1 MYEIYGIVD
10 GKRVP
15 SKELEEQIQAAVK
28 NGERELKIIADGQ
41 HGIGGRL
48 WPTPEGKKIIVE
60 GTSGQRLGSMGMM
73 GTEIVVKGSCSDDV
87 GWLNCGA
94 RITVLGDVA
103 NGAHNAGA
111 QGVLYVQGSGGAR
124 CDTMTKFNPRFA
136 PLQSWYFRDV
146 GDSFAEFKAGGIA
159 VVCGVDPRHPDN
171 ILGYR
176 PCVGM
181 VGGTIYFRGPVSGH
195 SEKDSRIVELG
206 DEDWNWLCEN
216 MRPYLEAIER
226 TAYYEE
232 LTADRTAWKKIVAL
246 TPEERNDMAGG
257 RLPMSRF
264 RVETWDAEV
273 GKGGIVGEL
282 LPVEGR
288 TIIPFIAYGEERR
301 FYPQWDNDQK
311 LAPCAYNCPTDI
323 PTQTRTR
330 LIREGRLEEML
341 ELVLKYS
348 PLPATVCG
356 KVCPNPCM
364 DACSRAVFLREPVE
378 IGWLGSLSQSVPAP
392 EKAAPRKEKVAVI
405 GGGPAGLAAAWKLA
419 LEGVTVSLY
428 EREPELGGKIYQCIP
443 EERLP
448 RDILKAELDRF
459 RSTGV
464 EIHTGVEVDAEKFS
478 QLQAENDAVILA
490 SGAHAPR
497 MIPFPGYEDVIP
509 GITFLKAL
517 NNRQPISMEN
527 KKVVIIGAGNVGM
540 DIAVEAYNLG
550 AQSVIAVDIQA
561 PASFGKEQQMA
572 AARGTRILYPKFTDR
587 YVKKEGRIYFKDG
600 SSLEADAVLISIG
613 ESPELGYL
621 PDDVA
626 RERGYLTID
635 DWGRTNV
642 EKLYAVG
649 DVTAPG
655 LITHA
660 LGAGRRAAEAL
671 LADIAGLAAP
681 DYSAPM
687 VDYERIKA
695 EYYDRDRQKAPEDGD
710 SEALRCLS
718 CGTCRDCATC
728 EEACFRRAISRIE
741 TADGGF
747 EYVVDE
753 SQCIGCG
760 FCEAVC
766 PCGIWTMYPAPE

>member
-1 MYEIYGIVD
+1 MYEISGIVAD
-10 GKRVP
+10 KRIS
-15 SKELEEQIQAAVK
+15 SKEMEEKIQKAVRE
-28 NGERELKIIADGQ
+28 GRRELKIYADGQ

-48 WPTPEGKKIIVE
+48 WPTPEDKKILVT

-73 GTEIVVKGSCSDDV
+73 GTNIVVEGSCSDDV

-111 QGVLYVQGSGGAR
+111 QGILYVQGGGGAR

-159 VVCGVDPRHPDN
+159 VVCGINPRHEDQ

-181 VGGTIYFRGPVSGH
+181 VGGTIYFRGQCDDYSR
-195 SEKDSRIVELG
+195 KDSRLEALS
-206 DEDWNWLCEN
+206 DEDWTWLTDN
-216 MRPYLEAIER
+216 LKPYLEAIDR
-226 TAYYEE
+226 LNFLEE
-232 LTADRTAWKKIVAL
+232 LTRDRGEWQKIVAL
-246 TPEERNDMAGG
+246 TPAERNDLGG
-257 RLPMSRF
+257 GPRPMSDF
-264 RVETWDAEV
+264 RLNTWDQEV

-282 LPVEGR
+282 LPAEER
-288 TIIPFIAYGEERR
+288 TIIPYISYGENRR
-301 FYPQWDNDQK
+301 FYPTWDNDRYA
-311 LAPCAYNCPTDI
+311 APCVYNCPTDI
-323 PTQTRTR
+323 PTQLRTK

-341 ELVLKYS
+341 ALVLQYS

-364 DACSRAVFLREPVE
+364 EACSRGVILKEPVE
-378 IGWLGSLSQSVPAP
+378 IGWLGSLSQAVSAPA
-392 EKAAPRKEKVAVI
+392 KAPARKEKVAVI

-419 LEGVTVSLY
+419 LEGIQATIY
-428 EREPELGGKIYQCIP
+428 EREAELGGKIYQCIP
-443 EERLP
+443 EDRLP
-448 RDILKAELDRF
+448 REILGQELERLC
-459 RSTGV
+459 SLGIEVKTG
-464 EIHTGVEVDAEKFS
+464 TAVDADGF
-478 QLQAENDAVILA
+478 AEIKKQYDGVILA

-509 GITFLKAL
+509 GIVFLKAI
-517 NNRQPISMEN
+517 NNRQPMSMEN

-550 AQSVIAVDIQA
+550 AASVIAVDIQP

-572 AARGTRILYPKFTDR
+572 AARGARILYPKFTES
-587 YVKKEGRIYFKDG
+587 YSKKDGKIYFKDG
-600 SSLEADAVLISIG
+600 SFLEADAVLISIG
-613 ESPELGYL
+613 ESPELDYL
-621 PDDVA
+621 PEEFA

-635 DWGRTNV
+635 ELGRTGS
-642 EKLYAVG
+642 EKVYAVG

-671 LADIAGLAAP
+671 IADFDGRRSSYDKGGMI
-681 DYSAPM
+681 
-687 VDYERIKA
+687 DYERIKA
-695 EYYDRDRQKAPEDGD
+695 EYYERDRQKTPADGD

-718 CGTCRDCATC
+718 CGTCRDCSTC
-728 EEACFRRAISRIE
+728 EESCFRGAISRQE
-741 TADGGF
+741 TEDGGY

-753 SQCIGCG
+753 ELCIGCG
-760 FCEAVC
+760 FCAAVC
-766 PCGIWTMYPAPE
+766 PCGIWNMNPAED

>member
-1 MYEIYGIVD
+1 MYEIYGIVN
-10 GKRVP
+10 GKRVS
-15 SKELEEQIQAAVK
+15 SKDLEEQIQAAVK
-28 NGERELKIIADGQ
+28 NGRRELKIIADGQ

-48 WPTPEGKKIIVE
+48 WPTPEDKKLIVE

-73 GTEIVVKGSCSDDV
+73 GTEILVKGSCSDDV

-94 RITVLGDVA
+94 RITVLGDVT

-111 QGVLYVQGSGGAR
+111 QGLLYVQGSGGAR

-159 VVCGVDPRHPDN
+159 VVCGVNPRHPDN

-181 VGGTIYFRGPVSGH
+181 VGGTIYFRGPVTGQ
-195 SEKDSRIVELG
+195 SEKDCRIEELT
-206 DEDWNWLCEN
+206 DNDWQWLLEN
-216 MRPYLEAIER
+216 MPPYLEAIER
-226 TAYYEE
+226 TSYYDE
-232 LTADRTAWKKIVAL
+232 LTADRTAWRKIVAL
-246 TPEERNDMAGG
+246 TPTERNDMAGG
-257 RLPMSRF
+257 RLPMAQF
-264 RVETWDAEV
+264 REETWEAGV

-282 LPVEGR
+282 LPVEER
-288 TIIPFIAYGEERR
+288 TIIPYIAYGEERR
-301 FYPQWDNDQK
+301 FYPRWDNDK
-311 LAPCAYNCPTDI
+311 KTAPCAYNCPTDI

-330 LIREGRLEEML
+330 LLREGRLEEML
-341 ELVLKYS
+341 ELVLNYS

-364 DACSRAVFLREPVE
+364 DACSRGVFLREPVE
-378 IGWLGSLSQSVPAP
+378 IGYLGSLSQAVPAP
-392 EKAAPRKEKVAVI
+392 AKAAPRPEKVAVI

-419 LEGVTVSLY
+419 LEGFGVKLF

-459 RSTGV
+459 RALGIEVETGT
-464 EIHTGVEVDAEKFS
+464 EIDRQKFTE
-478 QLQAENDAVILA
+478 LQQEYDAVVLA

-550 AQSVIAVDIQA
+550 ARSVIAVDIQA

-587 YVKKEGRIYFKDG
+587 YVKQEGKIYFKDG
-600 SSLEADAVLISIG
+600 SFLEADAVLISIG

-621 PDDVA
+621 PDEVA
-626 RERGYLTID
+626 RERGYLSID
-635 DWGRTNV
+635 DRGRTNV

-671 LADIAGLAAP
+671 LADLDDTAPP

-687 VDYERIKA
+687 VDYNRIKA
-695 EYYDRDRQKAPEDGD
+695 EYYDRDCQKAPEDGD
-710 SEALRCLS
+710 TEALRCLS

-728 EEACFRRAISRIE
+728 EEACFRRAISRVE
-741 TADGGF
+741 TADGGY

>member
-1 MYEIYGIVD
+1 MFEIHGIVN

-15 SKELEEQIQAAVK
+15 SKELEERIQAAVK
-28 NGERELKIIADGQ
+28 SGERKLKIIADGQ

-48 WPTPEGKKIIVE
+48 WPTPEVKQIIVE

-73 GTEIVVKGSCSDDV
+73 GTEILVRGSCSDDV

-111 QGVLYVQGSGGAR
+111 QGILYVQGGGGAR

-159 VVCGVDPRHPDN
+159 VVCGVEPRHPDN

-181 VGGTIYFRGPVSGH
+181 VGGTIYFRGPVCGH
-195 SEKDSRIVELG
+195 SEKDCRIEELS
-206 DEDWNWLCEN
+206 DKDWNWLCEN

-226 TAYYEE
+226 TAYYKE
-232 LTADRTAWKKIVAL
+232 LTANRSAWKKIVAL
-246 TPEERNDMAGG
+246 TPEERNSLAGS
-257 RLPMSRF
+257 RLPMARF
-264 RVETWDAEV
+264 RVEIWDAEV

-282 LPVEGR
+282 LPIEER
-288 TIIPFIAYGEERR
+288 TIIPYIAYGEDRR
-301 FYPQWDNDQK
+301 FYPQWDNNK
-311 LAPCAYNCPTDI
+311 RLAPCAYNCPTNI
-323 PTQTRTR
+323 PTQIRTK

-364 DACSRAVFLREPVE
+364 DACSRQVLLREPVE
-378 IGWLGSLSQSVPAP
+378 IGWLGSLSRTLPAP
-392 EKAAPRKEKVAVI
+392 KKAAPRPEKVAVI
-405 GGGPAGLAAAWKLA
+405 GGGPAGLAAAWKLV
-419 LEGVTVSLY
+419 LEGVRVSLY
-428 EREPELGGKIYQCIP
+428 EREAELGGKIYQCIP

-448 RDILKAELDRF
+448 REILRDELDRF

-464 EIHTGVEVDAEKFS
+464 EIHTGIEVDANRFATLR
-478 QLQAENDAVILA
+478 QENDAVILA

-497 MIPFPGYEDVIP
+497 TIPFPGYEDVIP
-509 GITFLKAL
+509 GITFLKAI
-517 NNRQPISMEN
+517 NRRQPISMEN

-550 AQSVIAVDIQA
+550 AASVIAVDIQA

-572 AARGTRILYPKFTDR
+572 AARGTKILYPKFTER
-587 YVKKEGRIYFKDG
+587 YVKQEGRIYFKDG
-600 SSLEADAVLISIG
+600 TFLEADAVLISIG

-621 PDDVA
+621 PDEVA
-626 RERGYLTID
+626 RNRGYIKID
-635 DWGRTNV
+635 AWGRTNIAR
-642 EKLYAVG
+642 LYAVG
-649 DVTAPG
+649 DVTTPG

-671 LADIAGLAAP
+671 LADFDGVNPP
-681 DYSAPM
+681 DYTKAM

-695 EYYDRDRQKAPEDGD
+695 EYYERDHQKVPEDSA
-710 SEALRCLS
+710 SEAQRCLS
-718 CGTCRDCATC
+718 CGTCRDCSTC
-728 EEACFRRAISRIE
+728 VEACFRRAISRVE
-741 TADGGF
+741 TGDGGF

-753 SQCIGCG
+753 NLCIGCG
-760 FCEAVC
+760 FCAAVC

>member
-1 MYEIYGIVD
+1 
-10 GKRVP
+10 
-15 SKELEEQIQAAVK
+15 
-28 NGERELKIIADGQ
+28 
-41 HGIGGRL
+41 
-48 WPTPEGKKIIVE
+48 
-60 GTSGQRLGSMGMM
+60 
-73 GTEIVVKGSCSDDV
+73 
-87 GWLNCGA
+87 
-94 RITVLGDVA
+94 
-103 NGAHNAGA
+103 
-111 QGVLYVQGSGGAR
+111 
-124 CDTMTKFNPRFA
+124 
-136 PLQSWYFRDV
+136 
-146 GDSFAEFKAGGIA
+146 
-159 VVCGVDPRHPDN
+159 
-171 ILGYR
+171 
-176 PCVGM
+176 
-181 VGGTIYFRGPVSGH
+181 
-195 SEKDSRIVELG
+195 
-206 DEDWNWLCEN
+206 
-216 MRPYLEAIER
+216 
-226 TAYYEE
+226 
-232 LTADRTAWKKIVAL
+232 
-246 TPEERNDMAGG
+246 
-257 RLPMSRF
+257 
-264 RVETWDAEV
+264 
-273 GKGGIVGEL
+273 
-282 LPVEGR
+282 
-288 TIIPFIAYGEERR
+288 
-301 FYPQWDNDQK
+301 
-311 LAPCAYNCPTDI
+311 
-323 PTQTRTR
+323 
-330 LIREGRLEEML
+330 
-341 ELVLKYS
+341 
-348 PLPATVCG
+348 
-356 KVCPNPCM
+356 
-364 DACSRAVFLREPVE
+364 
-378 IGWLGSLSQSVPAP
+378 
-392 EKAAPRKEKVAVI
+392 
-405 GGGPAGLAAAWKLA
+405 
-419 LEGVTVSLY
+419 
-428 EREPELGGKIYQCIP
+428 
-443 EERLP
+443 
-448 RDILKAELDRF
+448 
-459 RSTGV
+459 
-464 EIHTGVEVDAEKFS
+464 
-478 QLQAENDAVILA
+478 
-490 SGAHAPR
+490 

-635 DWGRTNV
+635 DRGRTNV

-741 TADGGF
+741 TAGGGF